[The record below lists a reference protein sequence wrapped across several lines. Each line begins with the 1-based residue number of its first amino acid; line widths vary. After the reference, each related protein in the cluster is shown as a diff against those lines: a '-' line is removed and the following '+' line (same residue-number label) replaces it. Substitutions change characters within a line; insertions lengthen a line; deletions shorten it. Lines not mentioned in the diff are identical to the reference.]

1 MIILIDFM
9 SKLVCELHFDI
20 GISHNHMIC
29 DISAIERWKILRGGG
44 KMLREKFHNFT
55 DFMPH

>member
-29 DISAIERWKILRGGG
+29 DISAIER
-44 KMLREKFHNFT
+44 
-55 DFMPH
+55 